1 MKMRAKVDAY
11 EDVGFICDVCALS
24 VFYEDNDVR
33 ASLSA
38 IFGYGSEEDGNEYR
52 LDLCLSCFRS
62 ALAEIKNM
70 RRSRLMFDEN
80 VSIDELYP
88 SNLGL
93 VRKNREYIS
102 SDKKGLE
109 SLNFRSDQDGG
120 A

>member
-52 LDLCLSCFRS
+52 LELCPSCFRF
-62 ALAEIKNM
+62 ALAELKNM
-70 RRSRLMFDEN
+70 RRSRLMFDKN

-88 SNLGL
+88 SNFGL
-93 VRKNREYIS
+93 VRKDREDIS
-102 SDKKGLE
+102 SDKKVLE
-109 SLNFRSDQDGG
+109 SLNSLSDQEGE
-120 A
+120 